1 MPSSLHDANTAASPH
16 PTMSAASTA
25 STTNA
30 STTNFRFAHP
40 YTQQPTWA
48 CSTSNATVASPHT
61 PTPENTQTDVKD
73 ASTTPPV
80 DASTITTMLSGN
92 TQNDATELFRQA
104 LKPQDYRASSAFVQH
119 VVQQLLETVDR
130 RRPLSHLRSFV
141 TPEILDNVEHFSAE
155 RNHALITLTGQSQT
169 NPGIPAL
176 QPAPLRLLRLHL
188 RARRL
193 NPQESAEARAQERQ
207 LPPGY
212 HAALRPGQQAKPS
225 NAITAEADLRVEI
238 CGTYRDGKR
247 VKAFAGAAERR
258 ESKWRLTAFNF
269 I

>member
-1 MPSSLHDANTAASPH
+1 MPSSLNDANTAASPH
-16 PTMSAASTA
+16 PTMSAAST
-25 STTNA
+25 A

-61 PTPENTQTDVKD
+61 PTPENAQTDVKD

-130 RRPLSHLRSFV
+130 RRPLSQLRSFV
-141 TPEILDNVEHFSAE
+141 TQKFWIMWSTFPRSV
-155 RNHALITLTGQSQT
+155 ITLLS
-169 NPGIPAL
+169 
-176 QPAPLRLLRLHL
+176 R
-188 RARRL
+188 
-193 NPQESAEARAQERQ
+193 
-207 LPPGY
+207 
-212 HAALRPGQQAKPS
+212 
-225 NAITAEADLRVEI
+225 
-238 CGTYRDGKR
+238 
-247 VKAFAGAAERR
+247 
-258 ESKWRLTAFNF
+258 
-269 I
+269 

>member
-16 PTMSAASTA
+16 PTMSAAST
-25 STTNA
+25 A

-61 PTPENTQTDVKD
+61 PTPENAQTDVKD

-169 NPGIPAL
+169 NPGIP
-176 QPAPLRLLRLHL
+176 R
-188 RARRL
+188 
-193 NPQESAEARAQERQ
+193 
-207 LPPGY
+207 
-212 HAALRPGQQAKPS
+212 
-225 NAITAEADLRVEI
+225 ITARTITSPSPPPTSATAQPTGI
-238 CGTYRDGKR
+238 CGSACTGKTITPWIPCCASPR
-247 VKAFAGAAERR
+247 PTGE
-258 ESKWRLTAFNF
+258 TQ
-269 I
+269 